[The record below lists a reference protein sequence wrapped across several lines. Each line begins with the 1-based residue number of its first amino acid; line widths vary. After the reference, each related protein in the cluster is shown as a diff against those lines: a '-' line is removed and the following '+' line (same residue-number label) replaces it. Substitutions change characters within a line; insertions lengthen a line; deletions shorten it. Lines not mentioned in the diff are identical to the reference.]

1 MLNEKEEFLAYTGK
15 IDYQTADK
23 HTYLSRFNF
32 DMLTK
37 FIGLTRVLTIV
48 ARGYMYENGGAD
60 IDRARQALC
69 AWCSVPNKKTD
80 QPKKEGQSETDFRHL
95 HEQFPELVDGKGNG
109 WFCTFVQNT
118 IKFIKD
124 NPDKVSKYDQKKPE
138 QLKGF
143 ATAWRKKVMQYQV
156 PLYSSKT
163 QGSFLIHFDDILA
176 DALEQGELQNKDF
189 ELSPELTEQL
199 ISTTPKG
206 VKSEVLLTLY
216 KYYKANK
223 QDNTGWVILP
233 VTNFD
238 AYFGT
243 TAFGRRY
250 LQLLK
255 EKNIIETQTSYG
267 VCRYKQN
274 NVTNYTS
281 VIL

>member
-1 MLNEKEEFLAYTGK
+1 MLNEKEEFLAYTGR
-15 IDYQTADK
+15 IDYKTADK
-23 HTYLSRFNF
+23 HTYLGRFNF

-37 FIGLTRVLTIV
+37 FIGLARVLTIV
-48 ARGYMYENGGAD
+48 ARGYMFENGETD

-95 HEQFPELVDGKGNG
+95 HEQFPELVDSNGNG
-109 WFCTFVQNT
+109 WFYTFVQNT

-124 NPDKVSKYDQKKPE
+124 NPDKVSKYDQKKPDK
-138 QLKGF
+138 LNDF
-143 ATAWRKKVMQYQV
+143 ANAWRKKVMQYQV

-163 QGSFLIHFDDILA
+163 QGSFLIHFDDILG

-199 ISTTPKG
+199 ISVTPKG
-206 VKSEVLLTLY
+206 VKPEVLITLY
-216 KYYKANK
+216 KYYIANK
-223 QDNTGWVILP
+223 QDNTDWVILP

-238 AYFGT
+238 AFFGT
-243 TAFGRRY
+243 TVFGRRY

-255 EKNIIETQTSYG
+255 EANIIETDACYG
-267 VCRYKQN
+267 VCRCKMFK
-274 NVTNYTS
+274 
-281 VIL
+281 

>member
-1 MLNEKEEFLAYTGK
+1 MLNEKEEFLAYTSK
-15 IDYQTADK
+15 PDYRKADK
-23 HTYLSRFNF
+23 HTYLGRFNF

-48 ARGYMYENGGAD
+48 ARGYMFESGEAN

-95 HEQFPELVDGKGNG
+95 HERFPELVDSKGNG
-109 WFCTFVQNT
+109 WFYTFVQNT

-124 NPDKVSKYDQKKPE
+124 NPDKVSKNDLKKPE
-138 QLKGF
+138 QIKGF
-143 ATAWRKKVMQYQV
+143 ASAWRKKVMQYQV

-163 QGSFLIHFDDILA
+163 KGSFLIHFDDILA

-189 ELSPELTEQL
+189 ELSPELTEKL
-199 ISTTPKG
+199 ISATPKG
-206 VKSEVLLTLY
+206 VKPEVLITLY
-216 KYYKANK
+216 KFYVSNK
-223 QDNTGWVILP
+223 QDNTDWVILP

-250 LQLLK
+250 LPLLK
-255 EKNIIETQTSYG
+255 EANIIETQTSYG
-267 VCRYKQN
+267 VCRFNFSMKQ
-274 NVTNYTS
+274 TKS
-281 VIL
+281 

>member
-15 IDYQTADK
+15 IDYKTADK
-23 HTYLSRFNF
+23 HTYLGRFNF

-48 ARGYMYENGGAD
+48 ARGYMFENGDAN

-69 AWCSVPNKKTD
+69 AWCSVPNKKSD
-80 QPKKEGQSETDFRHL
+80 QPKKEGQSETDYRHL
-95 HEQFPELVDGKGNG
+95 HEQFPELVYSYGNG
-109 WFCTFVQNT
+109 WFYTFVQNT

-124 NPDKVSKYDQKKPE
+124 NPDKVSKNDQQKPDK
-138 QLKGF
+138 LKGF
-143 ATAWRKKVMQYQV
+143 TTAWRNKVMQYQV

-199 ISTTPKG
+199 ISATPKG
-206 VKSEVLLTLY
+206 VKPEVLITLY
-216 KYYKANK
+216 KYYIANK
-223 QDNTGWVILP
+223 QDNTDWVILP

-255 EKNIIETQTSYG
+255 EENIIITETSYG
-267 VCRYKQN
+267 INRFKIYD
-274 NVTNYTS
+274 
-281 VIL
+281 L

>member
-15 IDYQTADK
+15 IDYKTADK
-23 HTYLSRFNF
+23 HTYLGRFNF

-37 FIGLTRVLTIV
+37 FIGLTRALTII
-48 ARGYMYENGGAD
+48 ARGYMFENGEAD

-80 QPKKEGQSETDFRHL
+80 QPKKEGQSDTDFRHL
-95 HEQFPELVDGKGNG
+95 YVQFPELVDSNGNG
-109 WFCTFVQNT
+109 WFYTFVQNT

-124 NPDKVSKYDQKKPE
+124 NPDKVSKYDQKKPDK
-138 QLKGF
+138 LKGV
-143 ATAWRKKVMQYQV
+143 ASAWRKKVMQYQV

-163 QGSFLIHFDDILA
+163 KGSFLINFDDILA

-189 ELSPELTEQL
+189 ELSSELTEQL
-199 ISTTPKG
+199 ISATPKG
-206 VKSEVLLTLY
+206 VKPDVLITLY
-216 KYYKANK
+216 KYYIANK
-223 QDNTGWVILP
+223 QDNTDWVVLP

-238 AYFGT
+238 AFFGT

-255 EKNIIETQTSYG
+255 EANIIESKTSYG
-267 VCRYKQN
+267 ISRLKIN
-274 NVTNYTS
+274 KNVIANF
-281 VIL
+281 

>member
-15 IDYQTADK
+15 IDYQIADK
-23 HTYLSRFNF
+23 HTYLGRFNF

-37 FIGLTRVLTIV
+37 FIGLTRVLTTV
-48 ARGYMYENGGAD
+48 ARGYMYENGEAD
-60 IDRARQALC
+60 TERAKNALC
-69 AWCSVPNKKTD
+69 AWCSVPNKKAD

-95 HEQFPELVDGKGNG
+95 HEHFPELVDNKGNG
-109 WFCTFVQNT
+109 WFYTFVQNT

-143 ATAWRKKVMQYQV
+143 AGAWHKKVMQYQV

-189 ELSPELTEQL
+189 ELSSELIEQL
-199 ISTTPKG
+199 ISATPKG
-206 VKSEVLLTLY
+206 VKPELLITLY
-216 KYYKANK
+216 KYYTANK
-223 QDNTGWVILP
+223 QDNTDWVILP

-255 EKNIIETQTSYG
+255 EVNLIEAETSYG
-267 VCRYKQN
+267 VSRFKI
-274 NVTNYTS
+274 S
-281 VIL
+281 R

>member
-1 MLNEKEEFLAYTGK
+1 MLNEKEEFLAYTRSINYK
-15 IDYQTADK
+15 TADK
-23 HTYLSRFNF
+23 HTYLGRFNF

-48 ARGYMYENGGAD
+48 ARGYMFENGEAN

-69 AWCSVPNKKTD
+69 AWCSVPNKKSD

-95 HEQFPELVDGKGNG
+95 YKQFPELVDSNGNG
-109 WFCTFVQNT
+109 WFYTFVQNT

-124 NPDKVSKYDQKKPE
+124 NPDKVSKYDQKKPDK
-138 QLKGF
+138 LKGF
-143 ATAWRKKVMQYQV
+143 ASAWRKKVMQYQV

-189 ELSPELTEQL
+189 ELSTELTEQL

-206 VKSEVLLTLY
+206 VNPEVLITLY
-216 KYYKANK
+216 KYYIANK
-223 QDNTGWVILP
+223 QDNTDWVILP

-238 AYFGT
+238 AYFDT
-243 TAFGRRY
+243 TAFGRRH
-250 LQLLK
+250 LLLLK
-255 EKNIIETQTSYG
+255 EANLIEAQTSYG
-267 VCRYKQN
+267 VSRFQLS
-274 NVTNYTS
+274 TS
-281 VIL
+281 ILHH

>member
-23 HTYLSRFNF
+23 HTYLGRFNF

-37 FIGLTRVLTIV
+37 FIGLTRVLTTV
-48 ARGYMYENGGAD
+48 ARGYMFENGEAD

-80 QPKKEGQSETDFRHL
+80 QPKRNGQSETDFRYL
-95 HEQFPELVDGKGNG
+95 HKQFPELVDSKGNG
-109 WFCTFVQNT
+109 WFYTFVQNT

-143 ATAWRKKVMQYQV
+143 ASAWRKKVMQYQV

-163 QGSFLIHFDDILA
+163 QGSFLVHFDDILA

-189 ELSPELTEQL
+189 ELSHELTEQL
-199 ISTTPKG
+199 ILSTPKG
-206 VKSEVLLTLY
+206 VKPEVLITLY
-216 KYYKANK
+216 KYYIANK
-223 QDNTGWVILP
+223 QDNTAWVILP

-243 TAFGRRY
+243 TAFGRKY

-255 EKNIIETQTSYG
+255 EASIIETQTSYG
-267 VCRYKQN
+267 VCRF
-274 NVTNYTS
+274 
-281 VIL
+281 IIII

>member
-1 MLNEKEEFLAYTGK
+1 MLNEKEEFLAYTSK
-15 IDYQTADK
+15 LDYRTADK
-23 HTYLSRFNF
+23 HTYLGRFNF

-48 ARGYMYENGGAD
+48 VRGYMFESGEAN
-60 IDRARQALC
+60 IDRARLALC
-69 AWCSVPNKKTD
+69 AWCSVPEPKKD
-80 QPKKEGQSETDFRHL
+80 QPKKAGQSQTDFGYL
-95 HEQFPELVDGKGNG
+95 HEQFPELVDSSGNG
-109 WFCTFVQNT
+109 WFYSFVQNT
-118 IKFIKD
+118 MKFIKD
-124 NPDKVSKYDQKKPE
+124 NPEKVPKPDLKKPE

-143 ATAWRKKVMQYQV
+143 AAAWRKKVMQYQV

-176 DALEQGELQNKDF
+176 DALEQGELNNKDF

-199 ISTTPKG
+199 ISVTPKG
-206 VKSEVLLTLY
+206 VKPEVLITLY
-216 KYYKANK
+216 KYYIANK
-223 QDNTGWVILP
+223 QDNTDWVILP

-255 EKNIIETQTSYG
+255 EAKLIDTQTSYG
-267 VCRYKQN
+267 ICR
-274 NVTNYTS
+274 
-281 VIL
+281 VILLRIHTTIT

>member
-1 MLNEKEEFLAYTGK
+1 MLNEIEEFNAYTGS
-15 IDYQTADK
+15 IDYKTADK
-23 HTYLSRFNF
+23 HTYLGRFIF

-48 ARGYMYENGGAD
+48 ARRYMFQDGEAD
-60 IDRARQALC
+60 IDRARQALR
-69 AWCSVPNKKTD
+69 AWCSVPNKKAN
-80 QPKKEGQSETDFRHL
+80 QPKRNGQSETDYRHL
-95 HEQFPELVDGKGNG
+95 HEQFPELVDSNGNG
-109 WFCTFVQNT
+109 WFYTFVQNT

-124 NPDKVSKYDQKKPE
+124 NRDKVSKYDQKKPNK
-138 QLKGF
+138 LKVF
-143 ATAWRKKVMQYQV
+143 ASAWRKKVMQYQV

-199 ISTTPKG
+199 ISVTPKG
-206 VKSEVLLTLY
+206 VKPEVLITLY
-216 KYYKANK
+216 KYYITNK
-223 QDNTGWVILP
+223 QDNTDWVILP

-255 EKNIIETQTSYG
+255 KANLIETEMGYG
-267 VCRYKQN
+267 VCRYKF
-274 NVTNYTS
+274 
-281 VIL
+281 

>member
-1 MLNEKEEFLAYTGK
+1 MLNEIEEFNAYTGS
-15 IDYQTADK
+15 IDYKTADK
-23 HTYLSRFNF
+23 HTYLGRFNF

-48 ARGYMYENGGAD
+48 ARGYMFENGEAD

-69 AWCSVPNKKTD
+69 AWCSVPDKKSD
-80 QPKKEGQSETDFRHL
+80 QPKRNGQSETDFGYL
-95 HEQFPELVDGKGNG
+95 HEQFPELVDSNGNG
-109 WFCTFVQNT
+109 WFYTFVQNT
-118 IKFIKD
+118 IKFVKD
-124 NPDKVSKYDQKKPE
+124 NPDKVSKNDLKKPE

-143 ATAWRKKVMQYQV
+143 ANAWRKKVMQYQV

-163 QGSFLIHFDDILA
+163 KGSFLIHFDDIIA

-199 ISTTPKG
+199 ISATPKG
-206 VKSEVLLTLY
+206 VKPDVLITLY
-216 KYYKANK
+216 KHYKANK
-223 QDNTGWVILP
+223 QDNTEWVILP

-243 TAFGRRY
+243 TAFGRRH

-255 EKNIIETQTSYG
+255 EANLIETETSYG
-267 VCRYKQN
+267 LSRFRICTKI
-274 NVTNYTS
+274 S
-281 VIL
+281 F

>member
-1 MLNEKEEFLAYTGK
+1 MLNEKEEFLAYTRK
-15 IDYQTADK
+15 IDYSTADK
-23 HTYLSRFNF
+23 HTYLGRFNF

-37 FIGLTRVLTIV
+37 FIGLTRVLTTV
-48 ARGYMYENGGAD
+48 ARGYMFENGEAD
-60 IDRARQALC
+60 IERAKNALC

-95 HEQFPELVDGKGNG
+95 HERFPELVDRKGNG
-109 WFCTFVQNT
+109 WFNTFEQNT

-124 NPDKVSKYDQKKPE
+124 NLDKVSKYDQKKPE

-143 ATAWRKKVMQYQV
+143 ANAWRKKVMQYQV

-199 ISTTPKG
+199 VYATPKG
-206 VKSEVLLTLY
+206 VKPEVLITLY
-216 KYYKANK
+216 KYYIANK
-223 QDNTGWVILP
+223 QNNTDWVILP

-255 EKNIIETQTSYG
+255 EANIIKTQMSYG
-267 VCRYKQN
+267 ISRYK
-274 NVTNYTS
+274 
-281 VIL
+281 I

>member
-1 MLNEKEEFLAYTGK
+1 MLNEKEEFLAYTCK
-15 IDYQTADK
+15 TDYQTADK
-23 HTYLSRFNF
+23 HSYLGRFNF

-48 ARGYMYENGGAD
+48 ARGYMFENGEAD

-95 HEQFPELVDGKGNG
+95 HKQFPELVDSKSNG
-109 WFCTFVQNT
+109 WFYTFVQNT

-124 NPDKVSKYDQKKPE
+124 NPDKVSKYDQRKPDK
-138 QLKGF
+138 LKGF
-143 ATAWRKKVMQYQV
+143 ASAWRKKVMQYQV
-156 PLYSSKT
+156 PLYSPKT

-189 ELSPELTEQL
+189 ELSYESTEQL
-199 ISTTPKG
+199 ISATPKG
-206 VKSEVLLTLY
+206 VYPEVLITLY
-216 KYYKANK
+216 KYYMANK
-223 QDNTGWVILP
+223 QDNTDWVILP

-255 EKNIIETQTSYG
+255 EANIIETETSYG
-267 VCRYKQN
+267 VCRYSI
-274 NVTNYTS
+274 NV
-281 VIL
+281 

>member
-15 IDYQTADK
+15 IDYKTADK
-23 HTYLSRFNF
+23 HTYLGRFNF

-37 FIGLTRVLTIV
+37 FIGLTRALTII
-48 ARGYMYENGGAD
+48 ARGYMFENGEAD

-69 AWCSVPNKKTD
+69 AWCSVPNKKAD

-95 HEQFPELVDGKGNG
+95 HEQFTELVDSNGNG
-109 WFCTFVQNT
+109 WFYTFVQNT
-118 IKFIKD
+118 IRFIND
-124 NPDKVSKYDQKKPE
+124 NPDKVSKYDQRKPE

-143 ATAWRKKVMQYQV
+143 AAAWRKKVMQYQV

-189 ELSPELTEQL
+189 ELLPELMEQL
-199 ISTTPKG
+199 ISETPKG
-206 VKSEVLLTLY
+206 VKPEVLITLY
-216 KYYKANK
+216 KYYTANK
-223 QDNTGWVILP
+223 QDNTDLVILP

-255 EKNIIETQTSYG
+255 EANIIETQTSYG
-267 VCRYKQN
+267 VCRCRLN
-274 NVTNYTS
+274 HD
-281 VIL
+281 IFA

>member
-1 MLNEKEEFLAYTGK
+1 MLNEKEELLAYTTK
-15 IDYQTADK
+15 PDYRTADK
-23 HTYLSRFNF
+23 HTYLGRFNF

-48 ARGYMYENGGAD
+48 ARGYMFESGEAN

-80 QPKKEGQSETDFRHL
+80 QPKKEGQSETDFRYL
-95 HEQFPELVDGKGNG
+95 HEQFPALVDSKGNG
-109 WFCTFVQNT
+109 WFYTFVQNT

-124 NPDKVSKYDQKKPE
+124 NPDKVSKYDQKKPDK
-138 QLKGF
+138 LKGF
-143 ATAWRKKVMQYQV
+143 ASAWRKKVMQYQV

-176 DALEQGELQNKDF
+176 DAFEQGALQNKDF
-189 ELSPELTEQL
+189 ELSPEFTEQL
-199 ISTTPKG
+199 ISATPKG
-206 VKSEVLLTLY
+206 VKPEVLITLY
-216 KYYKANK
+216 KYYMANT
-223 QDNTGWVILP
+223 QIGTDWVILP

-243 TAFGRRY
+243 TAFGRRC

-255 EKNIIETQTSYG
+255 EANIIETETGYG
-267 VCRYKQN
+267 VSRYLLK
-274 NVTNYTS
+274 V
-281 VIL
+281 